1 MLCINF
7 ELIPIKFGFFTNF
20 YKLRLKTMYYMY
32 SSTVQGLSSKLAKIE
47 ILLFTIFSGA
57 YTCSYVVHQL

>member
-32 SSTVQGLSSKLAKIE
+32 STVQGLSSKLAKIE
-47 ILLFTIFSGA
+47 FLLFTIFSGA
-57 YTCSYVVHQL
+57 YTCSYAVNQL